1 LIASVRDDGYGTYPG
16 ARYTAEHVPG
26 ARFIGYSSGGHML
39 VGHEEEF
46 SSEVLTFLD
55 GLRLE
60 ATPGVPGSW

>member
-1 LIASVRDDGYGTYPG
+1 MNTYPG
-16 ARYTAEHVPG
+16 ARYAAEHVPG

-55 GLRLE
+55 RLRSD
-60 ATPGVPGSW
+60 ASTDFPDSW